1 MEQAGFYEM
10 MLDNLADGIYILDG
24 RGNYIFVNSA
34 YVHKLGV
41 SKDFLLKSN
50 VYDFVKDGQ
59 INVSI
64 SDIVYREKR
73 RVVMFQDVY
82 DPHNYGRGCF
92 RQLVVSTPLFDESG
106 EIRNVL
112 AVVRPLDIMNDL
124 YYEAGKSERV
134 SVARF
139 SESQKPL
146 DDEIIAVSPAMRNV
160 LVMAEMVAGVD
171 SAVMIYGESGTG
183 KEVIARYLHKAG
195 ERREGPFIVI
205 NCAALPENLLEA
217 ELFGYEK
224 GAFTGASVNGKK
236 GLFELAAGG
245 TLFLDEIN
253 SMPLSLQGKLL
264 RALETKTIQRLGA
277 GKSIHVDF
285 RLISATNES
294 LEKLVEQKRFRI
306 DLYYRL
312 SVVPLFL
319 PPIRERTE
327 DILPLARYFLHYYC
341 KKYRK
346 SKLFSEKT
354 CRNMLAYAWPG
365 NVRELKNFV
374 ERSVVMSMDE
384 VIEIEN
390 IAGITNTYQGGSE
403 RNRAALK
410 VFRAQEREKD
420 QQFEQMI
427 EEGLSLKDYM
437 AQCEEKYV
445 RYVLERFPNS
455 YKAAEILGTSQASVI
470 RRKQKYHL

>member
-1 MEQAGFYEM
+1 
-10 MLDNLADGIYILDG
+10 
-24 RGNYIFVNSA
+24 
-34 YVHKLGV
+34 
-41 SKDFLLKSN
+41 
-50 VYDFVKDGQ
+50 
-59 INVSI
+59 
-64 SDIVYREKR
+64 
-73 RVVMFQDVY
+73 
-82 DPHNYGRGCF
+82 
-92 RQLVVSTPLFDESG
+92 
-106 EIRNVL
+106 
-112 AVVRPLDIMNDL
+112 
-124 YYEAGKSERV
+124 
-134 SVARF
+134 
-139 SESQKPL
+139 
-146 DDEIIAVSPAMRNV
+146 
-160 LVMAEMVAGVD
+160 
-171 SAVMIYGESGTG
+171 MIYGESGTG
-183 KEVIARYLHKAG
+183 KEVIARYLHQAG

-236 GLFELAAGG
+236 GMFELAAGG

-277 GKSIHVDF
+277 SKSIHVDF

-294 LEKLVEQKRFRI
+294 LEKLVEQKQFRI

-312 SVVPLFL
+312 NVVPLFL

-327 DILPLARYFLHYYC
+327 DILPLARYFLHYFC

-346 SKLFSEKT
+346 SKMFSEKT

-390 IAGITNTYQGGSE
+390 IAGITNIYEGGSE

-410 VFRAQEREKD
+410 AFRAQEREKD